1 MKENTY
7 KPERELDMKFT
18 KVIRSYMEKTLTEKR
33 NIANNA
39 DLETQ
44 AYLNRKKRAENEI
57 QAIIDRAQKEAREV
71 LDRYGMDMEARRY
84 GEKEDASK
92 AIIQFYN
99 QYVRNEKEVNAQR
112 ERESARYKH
121 QADIMEQIEL
131 DCALGADKETFMAM
145 LDKATF

>member
-1 MKENTY
+1 
-7 KPERELDMKFT
+7 MKFT
-18 KVIRSYMEKTLTEKR
+18 KVIRSYMDKTLTEKR
-33 NIANNA
+33 NIANKA
-39 DLETQ
+39 DPETQ
-44 AYLNRKKRAENEI
+44 AYLNRKKCAESEI
-57 QAIIDRAQKEAREV
+57 QAIVDRAQKEAKEV

-92 AIIQFYN
+92 AIIQFYD
-99 QYVRNEKEVNAQR
+99 QYVKNEKEAKARSER
-112 ERESARYKH
+112 ERARYNH